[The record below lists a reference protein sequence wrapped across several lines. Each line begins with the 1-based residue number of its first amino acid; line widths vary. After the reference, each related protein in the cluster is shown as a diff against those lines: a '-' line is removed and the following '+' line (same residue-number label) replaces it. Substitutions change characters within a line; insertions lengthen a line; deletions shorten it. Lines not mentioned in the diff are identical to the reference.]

1 VPGFVQVH
9 VVANR
14 QCLMKFLAP
23 VDPSIEYTT
32 NKCFRLTATRSRWA
46 LKGLFQ
52 EKRMV
57 RNIYVGWIGL
67 VYCMEDRLVKVNYF
81 KNPVV
86 FNYQIALFG
95 IGIGYLL

>member
-1 VPGFVQVH
+1 MLGVNLDCCNVLIFFGVRRSNHSGRSHRQVTATSCPYYVAGFVQVH

-52 EKRMV
+52 ENRMV
-57 RNIYVGWIGL
+57 
-67 VYCMEDRLVKVNYF
+67 
-81 KNPVV
+81 
-86 FNYQIALFG
+86 
-95 IGIGYLL
+95 

>member
-1 VPGFVQVH
+1 MISYPIISKPHFDVNLVFELVQVH

-52 EKRMV
+52 ENRIV
-57 RNIYVGWIGL
+57 
-67 VYCMEDRLVKVNYF
+67 
-81 KNPVV
+81 
-86 FNYQIALFG
+86 
-95 IGIGYLL
+95 